1 MSKYKRYSY
10 HGEELLLSE
19 IARRCGKSKQLL
31 DYRIRKMGMSL
42 DEAIDTPTMRGTPPM
57 VPDMIEYHGQLYT
70 HKEFS
75 QQCGLNWNTIEDRM
89 RIYGVSAGE
98 AADLNM
104 RVKQLYPYYGEM
116 VCVSE
121 VARRTGFSA
130 HALFR
135 RIRALGMTLEEAVED
150 MKMRA
155 MRCKGARKRR
165 ELKSVHKP
173 TPYPA
178 PKPGPVPV
186 PALYAVPVRVR
197 AERAYCA
204 MLICATI
211 YGGSP
216 SENGFAEV
224 EPGSA
229 WEFGSRHW
237 RCRVEAQGD
246 ILELKVYFVETGKLS
261 LSRRYKCAAGDG
273 IRMIQESGHAG
284 ALYRR
289 RIR

>member
-10 HGEELLLSE
+10 RGEELLLSE

-31 DYRIRKMGMSL
+31 DYRIRKMGMTL
-42 DEAIDTPTMRGTPPM
+42 EDAIETPMMRGTPPM

-75 QQCGLNWNTIEDRM
+75 KQCGLKWNTIEDRM

-150 MKMRA
+150 MEMRA
-155 MRCKGARKRR
+155 MRCKGARQMQ
-165 ELKSVHKP
+165 ELESVQK
-173 TPYPA
+173 PA
-178 PKPGPVPV
+178 PEPEPKPDPVSEPTLHAV
-186 PALYAVPVRVR
+186 PARVR
-197 AERAYCA
+197 AEHTYCA
-204 MLICATI
+204 KLICATI

-237 RCRVEAQGD
+237 RCRVEALD
-246 ILELKVYFVETGKLS
+246 NLLELKVYFAETGELS
-261 LSRRYKCAAGDG
+261 LSRRYKCADGDG
-273 IRMIQESGHAG
+273 IRMIQEGGHAG